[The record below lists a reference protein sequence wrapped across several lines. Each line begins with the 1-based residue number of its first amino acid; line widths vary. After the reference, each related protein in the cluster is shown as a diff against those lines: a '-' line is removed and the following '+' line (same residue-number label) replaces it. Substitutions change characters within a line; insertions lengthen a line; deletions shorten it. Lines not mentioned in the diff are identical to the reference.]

1 MGLCLTFARHV
12 PRGGSLRALPL
23 AGGAHLG
30 RYLLGRYLLARDR
43 LACDH
48 MVWPQKLDN
57 E

>member
-1 MGLCLTFARHV
+1 MRGRLAFV
-12 PRGGSLRALPL
+12 PHAQRGGSLRALPL

-30 RYLLGRYLLARDR
+30 RYLLGCYLLARVS
-43 LACDH
+43 LARDH